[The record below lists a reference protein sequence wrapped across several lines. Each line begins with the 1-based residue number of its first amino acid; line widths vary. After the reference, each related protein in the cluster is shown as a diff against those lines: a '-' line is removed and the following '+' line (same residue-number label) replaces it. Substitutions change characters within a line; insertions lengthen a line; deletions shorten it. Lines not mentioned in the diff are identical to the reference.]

1 MNKLIHLPN
10 IDRELELKLTAA
22 GITKPEQL
30 REKGS
35 RHVFVKIKS
44 IDSSACF
51 DMLVSLEGA
60 VQGKLI
66 DELGENEIDE
76 LKHFMEIFN
85 R

>member
-22 GITKPEQL
+22 GISNPDEL

-35 RHVFVKIKS
+35 RHAFVKIKS
-44 IDSSACF
+44 MDSRACF

-60 VQGKLI
+60 VQGKLA
-66 DELGENEIDE
+66 DELEEKEIEE